1 MSNTKV
7 FMKAKND
14 VKNRVRNVVTLSLKW
29 QQLKLSVFKTI
40 NGSQLQIN
48 LTSKTVIT
56 MMKPQVDINWF

>member
-7 FMKAKND
+7 FMKAKRC
-14 VKNRVRNVVTLSLKW
+14 KNRVRNVVTLSLKW